1 MVIGLSWVLTS
12 VFTLH
17 CCLFNLTIVEFFTFY
32 QVFVRE
38 IWEMASYTTIYCV
51 DTECFIYTLNI
62 FNFETTVPLREK
74 HWRKVAGSLFHKN
87 DYLKFEVT
95 WLHNLFISKFFR
107 VFTGCVRVSHIIYT
121 YSCSARR
128 DASNGT
134 TFDIFWENRKMSE
147 NFSKYRKVSFHFQWA
162 NTVFSEQN
170 YFFSQIQ
177 LFLSKSCSAQREES
191 NATIFN

>member
-1 MVIGLSWVLTS
+1 M
-12 VFTLH
+12 
-17 CCLFNLTIVEFFTFY
+17 
-32 QVFVRE
+32 
-38 IWEMASYTTIYCV
+38 
-51 DTECFIYTLNI
+51 I
-62 FNFETTVPLREK
+62 FNFENTVPLREK

-147 NFSKYRKVSFHFQWA
+147 NFLSIEKSHFTFSGPTQCFQSK
-162 NTVFSEQN
+162 TIFSLKFN
-170 YFFSQIQ
+170 YFLASLVQLNERNRMLPFST
-177 LFLSKSCSAQREES
+177 KSERKK
-191 NATIFN
+191 NLP